1 MQWNQSFDTLWH
13 IFLVILMNKNPF
25 TLPRMIRMSKN
36 GGLLNQFLR
45 TDKLEQKT
53 PIYSHLNTQL
63 RLLILFMKTCPSEY
77 LSHEVVKVVVLV
89 RLKKA
94 GTANKKVKLF
104 PTDYFGC
111 KYLLNVSLRGNHN
124 VGNEM
129 QKNSSAY
136 RNLNIWK
143 TILLLALSR
152 KRKITAT
159 LSWNVIHR

>member
-13 IFLVILMNKNPF
+13 IFLVILVNKNPF

-111 KYLLNVSLRGNHN
+111 KYLLS
-124 VGNEM
+124 M
-129 QKNSSAY
+129 
-136 RNLNIWK
+136 
-143 TILLLALSR
+143 LASTAI
-152 KRKITAT
+152 ITLVT
-159 LSWNVIHR
+159 RCRRTHQHIEISIFERQYYY